1 MYSSGITGLNMPA
14 PMGIGQD
21 QNQIYPGSQQ
31 IPSQY
36 ATPSQSPI
44 SSSALNASYEPKT
57 SAYTGEMNLA
67 SGGIASIPRFEGG
80 GTANMQPWTLD
91 KSNEYNATAYG
102 FGQANQT
109 EGNVNAGG
117 HWQTVPGNGDQGAS
131 AVWVKG
137 EIPQNMMDELMSKG
151 AKLISGGTE
160 SGYKGGGGDAQPT
173 WTEGE
178 PAQYMLP
185 DGTRVSV
192 APDSGQITAV
202 APPSAYE
209 NIDPSTIR
217 KGYRNMQYT
226 SGSHPSFSLG
236 GKELGMQ
243 NPEYVINP
251 NTGKLAIDPKTGEPF
266 TIQSVSP
273 MQGLG
278 GTGFMQ
284 SGWINDNAPYIMA
297 ALSAGAG
304 LATLPTTLAMEG
316 GMGGAAAGLANAG
329 TAAGEGA
336 LGSGVTELAGATA
349 PTAFQGA
356 NPNLYINAIRN
367 AERLASNP
375 NDISAGIGAGRSAYG
390 IGSAMMAAKGGVM
403 HTDGGIGDL
412 GGYSDGGRLLKGPGD
427 GMSDHI
433 PATIG
438 NKQPA
443 RLADGEFVIPADVVS
458 HLGNGST
465 DAGAKH
471 LYKMMDKIRRART
484 GNPKQGKQINAN
496 KFLPRN

>member
-1 MYSSGITGLNMPA
+1 MYSSGIAGLNTP
-14 PMGIGQD
+14 IE
-21 QNQIYPGSQQ
+21 QNQMYPGSQQ

-36 ATPSQSPI
+36 ATPSQAPI
-44 SSSALNASYEPKT
+44 SSSALNASYETKT
-57 SAYTGEMNLA
+57 DPYSGQMMAG
-67 SGGIASIPRFEGG
+67 GGIAALRFEGG
-80 GTANMQPWTLD
+80 GAA
-91 KSNEYNATAYG
+91 EYDPTAYG
-102 FGQANQT
+102 FGQAHQA

-117 HWQTVPGNGDQGAS
+117 HWENVPGSETGEKR
-131 AVWVKG
+131 WVKG
-137 EIPQNMMDELMSKG
+137 EIPQNMMDDLMSRG
-151 AKLISGGTE
+151 AKLISSGTE

-185 DGTRVSV
+185 DGTRVNV
-192 APDSGQITAV
+192 APDSGQITAI

-217 KGYRNMQYT
+217 KGHRNIMYS

-236 GKELGMQ
+236 GKELGMF
-243 NPEYVINP
+243 NPEYVIDP
-251 NTGKLAIDPKTGEPF
+251 STGKTAIDRKTGEPF
-266 TIQSVSP
+266 SIQSVSP

-278 GTGFMQ
+278 GTGFGQ
-284 SGWINDNAPYIMA
+284 SGWISDNAPYIMA

-304 LATLPTTLAMEG
+304 LATLPTTLATSG

-329 TAAGEGA
+329 TAAG
-336 LGSGVTELAGATA
+336 LGVETGVTSLAGATGSAGAAA
-349 PTAFQGA
+349 PVAFQGA

-375 NDISAGIGAGRSAYG
+375 NDIGAGIGAGRSAYG
-390 IGSAMMAAKGGVM
+390 IGSAMMAAKGGLM
-403 HTDGGIGDL
+403 DGSGIASL
-412 GGYSDGGRLLKGPGD
+412 GSYSDGGRLLKGPGD

-438 NKQPA
+438 DKQPA
-443 RLADGEFVIPADVVS
+443 RLADGEFVVPADVVS

>member
-1 MYSSGITGLNMPA
+1 MR
-14 PMGIGQD
+14 
-21 QNQIYPGSQQ
+21 
-31 IPSQY
+31 
-36 ATPSQSPI
+36 
-44 SSSALNASYEPKT
+44 
-57 SAYTGEMNLA
+57 LA
-67 SGGIASIPRFEGG
+67 HGGIASIPRFEGG
-80 GTANMQPWTLD
+80 GTAHMQPWTMND
-91 KSNEYNATAYG
+91 GNEYDPTAYG
-102 FGQANQT
+102 FGQAHQA

-117 HWQTVPGNGDQGAS
+117 HWENVPGSETGEKR
-131 AVWVKG
+131 WVKG
-137 EIPQNMMDELMSKG
+137 EIPQNMMDDLMAKG
-151 AKLISGGTE
+151 AKLISSGTE

-178 PAQYMLP
+178 PTVYMLP
-185 DGTRVSV
+185 DGTRVNV
-192 APDSGQITAV
+192 APDSGQITAI

-236 GKELGMQ
+236 GKELGMA
-243 NPEYVINP
+243 NPEYVIDP
-251 NTGKLAIDPKTGEPF
+251 STGKLAIDPKTGEPF

-278 GTGFMQ
+278 GTGFGQ
-284 SGWINDNAPYIMA
+284 SGWISDNAPYIMA

-367 AERLASNP
+367 AERFASNP
-375 NDISAGIGAGRSAYG
+375 KDIGAGIGAGRSAYG

-403 HTDGGIGDL
+403 NSSGGIGDL

-438 NKQPA
+438 GKQPA
-443 RLADGEFVIPADVVS
+443 RLADSEFVLPADIVS

-465 DAGAKH
+465 DAGAKI
-471 LYKMMDKIRRART
+471 LYKMMDRIRMART
-484 GNPKQGKQINAN
+484 GTKKQGKQI
-496 KFLPRN
+496 KPDRYLPA

>member
-1 MYSSGITGLNMPA
+1 MYSSGIAGLNTP
-14 PMGIGQD
+14 IE
-21 QNQIYPGSQQ
+21 QNQMYPGSQQ
-31 IPSQY
+31 VPSQY
-36 ATPSQSPI
+36 ATPSQAPI
-44 SSSALNASYEPKT
+44 SSSALNASYEAKT
-57 SAYTGEMNLA
+57 DPYTGEMKLA
-67 SGGIASIPRFEGG
+67 NGGIAALRYDEG
-80 GTANMQPWTLD
+80 GTAHMQPWTMND
-91 KSNEYNATAYG
+91 GNEYDPTAYG
-102 FGQANQT
+102 FGQTHQA

-117 HWQTVPGNGDQGAS
+117 HWENVPGSETGEKR
-131 AVWVKG
+131 WVKG
-137 EIPQNMMDELMSKG
+137 EIPQNMMDELMSRG
-151 AKLISGGTE
+151 AKLISSGTE
-160 SGYKGGGGDAQPT
+160 AGYKGGGGDAQPT

-185 DGTRVSV
+185 DGTRVNV

-236 GKELGMQ
+236 GKELGMA
-243 NPEYVINP
+243 NPEYVIDP

-278 GTGFMQ
+278 GTGFGQ
-284 SGWINDNAPYIMA
+284 SGWISDNAPYIMA

-304 LATLPTTLAMEG
+304 LATLPTTLATSG
-316 GMGGAAAGLANAG
+316 GMGGAAAGIANAG
-329 TAAGEGA
+329 TAAG
-336 LGSGVTELAGATA
+336 LGVETGVTSLAGATGSAGAAA
-349 PTAFQGA
+349 PVAFQGA
-356 NPNLYINAIRN
+356 NPNTYINAIRN

-375 NDISAGIGAGRSAYG
+375 NDIGAGIGVGRSAYG
-390 IGSAMMAAKGGVM
+390 IGSAMMAAKGGLM
-403 HTDGGIGDL
+403 DGGGIGDL

-438 NKQPA
+438 DKQPA
-443 RLADGEFVIPADVVS
+443 RLAEGEFVIPADVVS